1 MGMMTIG
8 TLRQITVK
16 DEAAYLEYI
25 QEWYDLNEVIVPNNT
40 DLKKYSSFNDM
51 VKELNQSCVQEGKVP
66 STTLFLFENQT
77 IKGAIDIRHELNAR
91 LQNIGGHVGYGV
103 RPSQRGKGLA
113 TSMLE
118 YALTFLKEKDVDP
131 ILMTC
136 NPKNIES
143 QQVMLKKGGYEIEP
157 YIKKNGNLVKRYH
170 IPNK

>member
-66 STTLFLFENQT
+66 STTLFLF
-77 IKGAIDIRHELNAR
+77 
-91 LQNIGGHVGYGV
+91 
-103 RPSQRGKGLA
+103 
-113 TSMLE
+113 
-118 YALTFLKEKDVDP
+118 
-131 ILMTC
+131 
-136 NPKNIES
+136 
-143 QQVMLKKGGYEIEP
+143 
-157 YIKKNGNLVKRYH
+157 
-170 IPNK
+170 